1 MLPSNELKLKS
12 IKARR
17 GSRPSSRGISPW
29 KPLFES
35 EMVARKERLPI
46 WEEKRP
52 LRWRSLR
59 FNPTTR

>member
-46 WEEKRP
+46 
-52 LRWRSLR
+52 
-59 FNPTTR
+59 